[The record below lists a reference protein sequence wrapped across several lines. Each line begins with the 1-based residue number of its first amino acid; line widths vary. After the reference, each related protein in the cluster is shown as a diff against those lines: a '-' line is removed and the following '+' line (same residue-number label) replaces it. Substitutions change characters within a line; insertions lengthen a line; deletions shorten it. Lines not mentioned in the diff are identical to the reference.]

1 MLDVRIEKIVPNGLG
16 LAFGEN
22 LTLFVPLSAV
32 GDRVRVRVNQIKGK
46 TAFAEII
53 EVIESSKDRVKP
65 PCVYFGTCGGCDFQQ
80 MSYTA
85 QLEAK
90 VGIVRDCLL
99 RIGRIDFAGEIPI
112 IASPKELNY
121 RLRAQWHYNV
131 DTNEIGYFKRQTHQI
146 INAETCPIL
155 VPELESL
162 LQTLRASLKE
172 EVFFEPL
179 VKIETAAGKNGVS
192 VFSEELLMPTEEI
205 FFQING
211 KKYFFNAK
219 SFFQGNV
226 FLVEDLV
233 TAAIEGAKGKTALD
247 LFCGV
252 GLFSL
257 ALANN
262 FEKVI
267 GVEENPSAIE
277 FANKNAAINHLNN
290 AEFYDVRVKDFL
302 SENDLSEI
310 DFILLDPPRSG
321 IKQGTLTKITRL
333 KAEKI
338 VYVSC
343 NPSTLAR
350 DLQILLDSQYEIESI
365 TAFDLFPQTHHV
377 ETIIKL
383 NLIK

>member
-1 MLDVRIEKIVPNGLG
+1 MPNGLG

-22 LTLFVPLSAV
+22 LTLFVPLAAV
-32 GDRVRVRVNQIKGK
+32 GDRVRVRVTQIKGK
-46 TAFAEII
+46 TAFAEIV
-53 EVIESSKDRVKP
+53 EVLEPSKDRVKP

-80 MSYTA
+80 MNYAA

-90 VGIVRDCLL
+90 VGIVRDCLK

-112 IASPKELNY
+112 IASPNELNY
-121 RLRAQWHYNV
+121 RLRAQWHYDA
-131 DTNEIGYFKRQTHQI
+131 DTNKIGYFKRQTHQI

-155 VPELESL
+155 FPELENAM
-162 LQTLRASLKE
+162 QTLRESLKD
-172 EVFFEPL
+172 EVFQEKL
-179 VKIETAAGKNGVS
+179 VNIEAAAGKNGVS
-192 VFSEELLMPTEEI
+192 VFTEELLTPTDEI
-205 FFQING
+205 FIEANG

-219 SFFQGNV
+219 SFFQGNA

-233 TAAIEGAKGKTALD
+233 KTAIEGAKGKTALD

-257 ALANN
+257 ALADN

-277 FANKNAAINHLNN
+277 FANKNAEINRLTN
-290 AEFYDVRVKDFL
+290 AEFHDARVKDFL
-302 SENDLSEI
+302 HENDLSGI

-321 IKQGTLTKITRL
+321 VKQGTLTKIARL
-333 KAEKI
+333 KAQKI

-350 DLQILLDSQYEIESI
+350 DLQILLDHQYEIESI
-365 TAFDLFPQTHHV
+365 TALDLFPQTHHV
-377 ETIIKL
+377 ETIVKL
-383 NLIK
+383 KLK